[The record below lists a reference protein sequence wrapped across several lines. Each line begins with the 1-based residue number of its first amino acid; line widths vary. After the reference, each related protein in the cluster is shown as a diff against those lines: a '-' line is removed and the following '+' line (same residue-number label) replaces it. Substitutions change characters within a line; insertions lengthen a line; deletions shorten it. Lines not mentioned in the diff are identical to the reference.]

1 MKVFQ
6 DIAFHCAKDKSF
18 SVQKSGTDLR
28 TRYNVLLQQYR
39 VDQCKSMRQSGTS
52 EEYEEREVL
61 LQGVVAQV
69 DDWRDQ
75 QEQEKQQKSAK
86 ERALVKSVEVLKHL
100 AMGEPEDEDESEDTD
115 ESTTTTGTPRVGKK
129 RFKATKADR
138 FGVMADAKSRK
149 SENQMKKLKFD
160 REQAELQRKHER
172 DESARRREYELAL
185 ENRRIQAEKERE
197 CMLHEFLLKVLSR

>member
-1 MKVFQ
+1 
-6 DIAFHCAKDKSF
+6 
-18 SVQKSGTDLR
+18 
-28 TRYNVLLQQYR
+28 
-39 VDQCKSMRQSGTS
+39 MRQSGTS

-61 LQGVVAQV
+61 LQGIVAQV

-86 ERALVKSVEVLKHL
+86 ERALVKSVEVLKRL

-115 ESTTTTGTPRVGKK
+115 VSTTTTGTPRVGKK

-138 FGVMADAKSRK
+138 FGVMADAIAQAVNEAKGDDKVK
-149 SENQMKKLKFD
+149 SEYQMKKLEFD

-197 CMLHEFLLKVLSR
+197 RMLHEFLLKVLSR